1 MPIKDLA
8 AQKPTPNA
16 RMQMF
21 DIYSWQPP
29 GWPEP
34 HPAVIISNPDRIKD
48 KPVVEVIMCSP
59 HKAGRSALPGEITLN
74 GADGLDWPTLCKCDL
89 IYAVQKTELNQKRGE
104 VAIPRR
110 AQLIRTV
117 IAAHAWGEVLGI

>member
-1 MPIKDLA
+1 
-8 AQKPTPNA
+8 
-16 RMQMF
+16 
-21 DIYSWQPP
+21 
-29 GWPEP
+29 
-34 HPAVIISNPDRIKD
+34 
-48 KPVVEVIMCSP
+48 MCSP

-74 GADGLDWPTLCKCDL
+74 RADGLDWPTLCKCDL